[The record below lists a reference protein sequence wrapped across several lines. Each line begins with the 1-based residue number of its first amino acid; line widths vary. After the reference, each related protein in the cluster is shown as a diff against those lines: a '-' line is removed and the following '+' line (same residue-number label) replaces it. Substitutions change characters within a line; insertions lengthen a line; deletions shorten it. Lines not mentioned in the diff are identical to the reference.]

1 MTTKSEDAPKA
12 LAFNTDR
19 GASRSKWVAAAMTL
33 GIVGWMGSGYVIPSE
48 EATATERAPVEVSL
62 VSVAVEQSR
71 AETVPRVFTAE
82 GQALPDRDTLVRSEL
97 SGELGELLVSKGD
110 MLEANQLIARFDT
123 DAAQANLTRAEE
135 SLAQSQREYDNAL
148 ELQARGIA
156 TTDRVTAARTS
167 LASAEANVIS
177 AQDALDNGEVR
188 APFAGRLEAL
198 DVNEGEF
205 VTAGSQIAR
214 IVDNTPL
221 TVRIQIP
228 QQARKQI
235 QVGQTAEIQLI
246 TGENVDGVVAFIG
259 SSADSAT
266 RTFEA
271 EIVIENEDGLIPA
284 GVSAQVKILTGELS
298 AHFISPAILSLN
310 TEGVLGVK
318 TVSADNY
325 VVFQPIEIVQAQ
337 TDGIWVSGLDDEIDM
352 ISIGQGFVN
361 DGELVNPMAASELV
375 AQTAQ
380 AELEVTQ

>member
-48 EATATERAPVEVSL
+48 EATATERTPVEVSL
-62 VSVAVEQSR
+62 VSVAVEQSK

-361 DGELVNPMAASELV
+361 NGELVNPMAASALA